1 MNLRVAGVCE
11 QSAALVGTES
21 GRHVRTLGVCRK
33 VVDVTVTAGAKAD
46 CVTHV
51 AFEFASDEVT
61 DDDTASLAVD
71 HDEVHHFAAGE
82 HFHLT
87 GGNLAHKSLVGSEQ
101 ELLTRLTASVERTGN
116 LRTAEGTVV
125 EEATVFT
132 TERNTLGDA
141 LVDDEVGVFGQAVH
155 VGFASAEVTAL
166 HGIVEQTVNGVAVV
180 LVVLGSVDTTL
191 GSNGVCATGAILD
204 AERLDIVTKFGEG
217 SGSGCTGKASTNH
230 DHGELTL
237 VGGVHEL
244 EFELVLGPLFFDGT
258 TGDFRIKN
266 H

>member
-1 MNLRVAGVCE
+1 M
-11 QSAALVGTES
+11 
-21 GRHVRTLGVCRK
+21 
-33 VVDVTVTAGAKAD
+33 
-46 CVTHV
+46 
-51 AFEFASDEVT
+51 
-61 DDDTASLAVD
+61 
-71 HDEVHHFAAGE
+71 
-82 HFHLT
+82 
-87 GGNLAHKSLVGSEQ
+87 
-101 ELLTRLTASVERTGN
+101 
-116 LRTAEGTVV
+116 
-125 EEATVFT
+125 
-132 TERNTLGDA
+132 
-141 LVDDEVGVFGQAVH
+141 H

-191 GSNGVCATGAILD
+191 GGNGVCATGAILD